1 MKIGPK
7 CRDQKCIFAYNLWT
21 FLFSLFGVSW
31 VMPKQVVNLPTCW
44 NRAVGCCQI
53 AVVWGWFGCVSC
65 GLFGENRTIL
75 ELKQFFLLSLFD
87 WIIPSLL
94 NFLDLCTFAK
104 VFCIP
109 SVHSLCTHGSILYFF
124 YFLLIKFPL
133 PIKNKQSLTPKILG
147 SAMDSQ

>member
-87 WIIPSLL
+87 WIILSLL
-94 NFLDLCTFAK
+94 DFSTWLVYPWEHFVLFLFSFNK
-104 VFCIP
+104 VLF
-109 SVHSLCTHGSILYFF
+109 TY
-124 YFLLIKFPL
+124 
-133 PIKNKQSLTPKILG
+133 KQQTKP
-147 SAMDSQ
+147 